1 MSIAHRVSKL
11 SIYKGNLSV
20 VERQKNRWEKF
31 EMVVTQEVFGTT
43 ESGEEVIKYT
53 IRNSNGLELDVIS
66 FGATLVSL
74 KCPDR

>member
-11 SIYKGNLSV
+11 SIYNGNMSV

>member
-11 SIYKGNLSV
+11 SIYNGNLSV
-20 VERQKNRWEKF
+20 VERQKNRREKF

>member
-11 SIYKGNLSV
+11 SIYNGNLSV